1 MYICVYIS
9 VDMHIKLCCLFLQSW
24 VSKFVCTVTHRTQF
38 RKQKP
43 HAAGVAVGVCTNTLT
58 HLRLLNVTVQVTVH
72 FNAAAKQEILA
83 ANQIRQF
90 SENQT
95 KPKRTFKNNQELPKT
110 IFHPPME

>member
-1 MYICVYIS
+1 MS
-9 VDMHIKLCCLFLQSW
+9 VSTGVGVEI
-24 VSKFVCTVTHRTQF
+24 VCTVTHRTQF

-43 HAAGVAVGVCTNTLT
+43 HAAGVAVGVCTSTLT

-72 FNAAAKQEILA
+72 FNATAKQEILA

-95 KPKRTFKNNQELPKT
+95 KLET
-110 IFHPPME
+110 HV

>member
-1 MYICVYIS
+1 MS
-9 VDMHIKLCCLFLQSW
+9 VSTGVGVEI
-24 VSKFVCTVTHRTQF
+24 VCTVTHRTQF

-72 FNAAAKQEILA
+72 FKAEMQEILA

-90 SENQT
+90 SENQAKLET
-95 KPKRTFKNNQELPKT
+95 
-110 IFHPPME
+110 HV